1 MLPEIQYPTEFRAG
15 NKTEQIP
22 VPTDMGNMMRRV
34 LSSLDDKL
42 HPEVHRWRS
51 EANDYGYK
59 VNKSQ
64 CILAGS
70 LAKIVKELADQNLSL
85 DKMTVEQ
92 AELDTQAK
100 LYLEW
105 VRERSPLAL
114 TL

>member
-1 MLPEIQYPTEFRAG
+1 
-15 NKTEQIP
+15 
-22 VPTDMGNMMRRV
+22 MRRV
-34 LSSLDDKL
+34 LSSLDDRL

-51 EANDYGYK
+51 ANDYGYK

-92 AELDTQAK
+92 AEFDTQAK
-100 LYLEW
+100 LYLDW

-114 TL
+114 TLRNLHSRVRRLHDILSALLEKNR